1 MKKFFF
7 SLIVCLLGVAEIH
20 AQRTVSGKVTDDV
33 GEGLPGV
40 NVVIKGTTNG
50 TTTDIDGNYR
60 IEVEENAILIFS
72 FVGFETQEINI
83 GGRTTVDVTMGGAV
97 ELDEVVV
104 TAIGIERES
113 RKLGYG
119 VSSIGSDE
127 LTVAREANVAS
138 SLQGKITGVQIVP
151 QSGNLGGSVAIRV
164 RGVTSLS
171 GRNSPLWVIDGIP
184 ISDGNASAGGTLPG
198 GAGGISGGV
207 DSYNTAGVINPDD
220 IESISVLKGASA
232 TALYGSRAAAGVIVV
247 TTKKGKSSGGSGVN
261 VSINSSLRFD
271 QLFKAPDFQ
280 NSYSAGDLAK
290 YDSSAT
296 FNNWGA
302 RIVGQEV
309 TNAITGER
317 EALRAYP
324 DNYKDFYETGRTLIN
339 NIAVSSADENS
350 DYRLSLTS
358 LNQEG
363 ILPAASLDRI
373 TASLNAGRI
382 HSDKLSTRFGITYV
396 RTLINGGGAA
406 GANDPNI
413 LGWTQ
418 FVRTV
423 DFNDY
428 SQWIDE
434 SGNQINT
441 LPQSNNPL
449 WIMNENKFERE
460 DDRFFGN
467 FQFDYTPIENLT
479 ITGRTGLD
487 LNTDDTFRSNRVG
500 TVGAAQGDFIE
511 VTRQRRQLDLNV
523 YARYE
528 TLLGSD
534 FELSL
539 LAGYNYNKRTF
550 ESAGNFGDR
559 LAVVNLFA
567 PGNVSSNTPN
577 KDFNEQILM
586 GIFGEA
592 ELSYRDYL
600 TLTLTG
606 RNDYSSTLPLDNN
619 SYFYPSVS
627 TSFIF
632 TNAFG
637 IANDV
642 LSYGKLRASYA
653 QVGNDTDPYQ
663 LNFIFNPQANV
674 FGQFGTNI
682 TFPFQGAFAFAKTNT
697 VPPNNLLPESQNTF
711 EIGTELQL
719 FDGRI
724 GIDAAYFNTR
734 TEDQI
739 LAVPIPES
747 TGFTARRI
755 NAGETKTTGL
765 EISLN
770 ADVLQGNVLWN
781 TAFNF
786 TSTQFEI
793 VELVD
798 GIERLNIGEG
808 FNSVQVVAEPG
819 TSFEIRTSDY
829 LRDSVSGRP
838 IIDPETGLRSAGLEK
853 SWGDIF
859 PDFTLGW
866 VNSIGYKG
874 FNLRFTVDWRQ
885 GGVFRSGTISGL
897 RDAGAVEETIRN
909 REGTFIDLAGV
920 LDNGDGTFRDNDVP
934 VRSARDFW
942 TNLNNNNVSADAVFE
957 STFVKLREV
966 AITYTFPAAI
976 MDKLPFK
983 SAAIGVEGR
992 NLALLYTK
1000 VPHVDPEAGS
1010 LLGAGSDAF
1019 GIERNAVPTTRSI
1032 GFNLRLGL

>member
-7 SLIVCLLGVAEIH
+7 SLIVCLFALAQVH
-20 AQRTVSGKVTDDV
+20 AQRTVSGRVTDDV

-60 IEVEENAILIFS
+60 LDVDENAVLVFS
-72 FVGFETQEINI
+72 YVGFETQEINI

-119 VSSIGSDE
+119 VSQIGSDE
-127 LTVAREANVAS
+127 LTVAREANIAS

-151 QSGNLGGSVAIRV
+151 QSGNLGGSVAIRI

-184 ISDGNASAGGTLPG
+184 ISDGFSSAG
-198 GAGGISGGV
+198 GGISGGI

-220 IESISVLKGASA
+220 IATISVLKGASA

-247 TTKKGKSSGGSGVN
+247 TTKKGNAKGSGVN

-271 QLFKAPDFQ
+271 KLFKAPDFQ
-280 NSYSAGDLAK
+280 NEYSGGFLSK

-302 RIVGQEV
+302 RIAGQEV

-317 EALRAYP
+317 VALQAYP
-324 DNYKDFYETGRTLIN
+324 DNYKDFFETGRTLIN
-339 NIAVSSADENS
+339 NVAVSSADENS

-363 ILPAASLDRI
+363 ILPNASLDRI
-373 TASLNAGRI
+373 TASLNAGRT
-382 HSDKLSTRFGITYV
+382 HSDKLSTRFGVTYV
-396 RTLINGGGAA
+396 RTIVNGGGAQ
-406 GANDPNI
+406 GANDPNV

-418 FVRTV
+418 FVRSV
-423 DFNDY
+423 DYNDY
-428 SQWIDE
+428 QQWIDE

-441 LPQSNNPL
+441 LPQNNNPL
-449 WIMNENKFERE
+449 WIMNENLFQRE

-467 FQFDYTPIENLT
+467 FQFDYKPIPALT

-500 TVGAAQGDFIE
+500 TIGAAQGDFTD
-511 VTRQRRQLDLNV
+511 VTRQRKQLDANI

-528 TLLGSD
+528 MMAGTD
-534 FELSL
+534 IELSF

-577 KDFNEQILM
+577 KDFTEQILM
-586 GIFGEA
+586 GVYGEV
-592 ELSYRDYL
+592 EFSYRDYL
-600 TLTLTG
+600 TVNLTG
-606 RNDYSSTLPLDNN
+606 RNDYSSTLPLENN

-637 IANDV
+637 IANNI
-642 LSYGKLRASYA
+642 LSYGKLRASVA
-653 QVGNDTDPYQ
+653 QVGNDTNPYQ
-663 LNFIFNPQANV
+663 LNFTFDPLANV

-682 TFPFQGAFAFAKTNT
+682 TFPFQGAFAFDKTNT
-697 VPPNNLLPESQNTF
+697 VPPTNLVPESQNTI

-734 TEDQI
+734 TKDQI

-755 NAGETKTTGL
+755 NAGETETKGIELTVD
-765 EISLN
+765 
-770 ADVLQGNVLWN
+770 ADIFQGKAVSWN

-786 TSTQFEI
+786 TSTQFKV
-793 VELVD
+793 VELVE

-819 TSFEIRTSDY
+819 TSFELRTSDY

-853 SWGDIF
+853 NWGDIF

-866 VNSIGYKG
+866 VNNIGYKG
-874 FNLRFTVDWRQ
+874 FNLRFTIDWRQ
-885 GGVFRSGTISGL
+885 GGVFRSGTLSGL
-897 RDAGAVEETIRN
+897 RDAGAVQETIRN
-909 REGTFIDLAGV
+909 REGTFIDVAGV

-934 VRSARDFW
+934 VRSAQDFW

-957 STFVKLREV
+957 STFIKLREV
-966 AITYTFPAAI
+966 AITYTFPSS
-976 MDKLPFK
+976 MLRKLPFK
-983 SAAIGVEGR
+983 SASFGVEGR

-1019 GIERNAVPTTRSI
+1019 GIERNSVPTTRSI